1 MISNEEFNNHLRR
14 YNLGE
19 DKGILP
25 KKERYTLEMQDFGGA
40 SEKQK
45 LNALIMQ
52 AEEKE
57 LLSYVKNPSLVEKII
72 QEKQASIKE
81 LEGNAKEKEV
91 YAMLLRYDAICEAE
105 KDETK
110 ILERIEKEIL
120 EHYRNNAGGV

>member
-1 MISNEEFNNHLRR
+1 M
-14 YNLGE
+14 
-19 DKGILP
+19 P
-25 KKERYTLEMQDFGGA
+25 KKERYTLEMQDFSGA

-110 ILERIEKEIL
+110 ILERTEKEIL
-120 EHYRNNAGGV
+120 EHYRNNAGGGMMHCLPQKLANY